1 MRKVLGLTAVVALA
15 LALSGCASNPGGSGN
30 DATGSWGKVDVQG
43 EPSLD
48 LAEGGKLSGTD
59 GCNRLM
65 GTWAQEDDTLKFSE
79 LASTMMACEGV
90 DTWLNR
96 ATTATVSGSTLTLMG
111 DGDVVIGTLERSE

>member
-1 MRKVLGLTAVVALA
+1 MRKVLSLTAIAALA
-15 LALSGCASNPGGSGN
+15 FALSGCATNAGGAGD

-48 LAEGGKLSGTD
+48 LAEGGALSGTD

-65 GTWAQEDDTLKFSE
+65 GTWTQDGDTVEFSE

-90 DTWLNR
+90 DTWLNL
-96 ATTATVSGSTLTLMG
+96 ATTGTVNGGTMTLHDADDNT
-111 DGDVVIGTLERSE
+111 IGTLERSE

>member
-1 MRKVLGLTAVVALA
+1 MRTVLSLTAVAALA
-15 LALSGCASNPGGSGN
+15 IALSGCASNPGSGGN
-30 DATGSWGKVDVQG
+30 DATGSWGKVDVQS

-65 GTWAQEDDTLKFSE
+65 GTWTQDGDTVKFSE

-90 DTWLNR
+90 DTWLNK
-96 ATTATVSGSTLTLMG
+96 ATGGTVNGSTLTLTDADAG
-111 DGDVVIGTLERSE
+111 TIGTLERDK

>member
-1 MRKVLGLTAVVALA
+1 MRKVLTLTAIAALA
-15 LALSGCASNPGGSGN
+15 FTRSGCATTAGGAGN
-30 DATGSWGKVDVQG
+30 DATGSWGKVDVQN

-65 GTWAQEDDTLKFSE
+65 GTWTQDGDTVTFSE

-90 DTWLNR
+90 DTWLGQ
-96 ATTATVSGSTLTLMG
+96 ATSGTVSGSTMTLL
-111 DGDVVIGTLERSE
+111 DADDKTIGTLERSE